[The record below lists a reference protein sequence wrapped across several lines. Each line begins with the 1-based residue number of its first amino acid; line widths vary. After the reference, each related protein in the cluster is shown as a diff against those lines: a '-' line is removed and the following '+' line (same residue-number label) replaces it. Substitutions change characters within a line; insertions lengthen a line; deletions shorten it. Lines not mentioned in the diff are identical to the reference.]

1 MWPLTTVKLPV
12 VTLLASA
19 RANVTNG
26 SRLLG
31 YTLLSPSR
39 NYFIL
44 KKEPE
49 SWHLALSAK
58 KEVNVTVTAWQE
70 GVTSD
75 RLTSVQLA
83 NVTWLPPPPPL
94 HERSAVNLLLFI
106 LRESGSLLGN
116 LCLHVV
122 RQRFDVCPAALVFQD
137 AFYRPG
143 SCHSHTLTDCHAG
156 CLNYFYSTWFF
167 PILWFLPL
175 SYQKQVRCST
185 CSPRHNSVLLHEVGR
200 KT

>member
-31 YTLLSPSR
+31 YTLLLWSR

-58 KEVNVTVTAWQE
+58 KEVNVTVTAWQG

-83 NVTWLPPPPPL
+83 NVTWLPPPPSSREISGQL
-94 HERSAVNLLLFI
+94 TAVHPPWVRELA
-106 LRESGSLLGN
+106 RESLPA
-116 LCLHVV
+116 
-122 RQRFDVCPAALVFQD
+122 RRPAAIWRLS
-137 AFYRPG
+137 RC
-143 SCHSHTLTDCHAG
+143 SCFSG
-156 CLNYFYSTWFF
+156 CLLSAGELPF
-167 PILWFLPL
+167 PHADWLSRRLPQLFLFNLIFSDTVISATQLP
-175 SYQKQVRCST
+175 
-185 CSPRHNSVLLHEVGR
+185 
-200 KT
+200 KTSSMFNMLPPA

>member
-58 KEVNVTVTAWQE
+58 KEVNVTVTAWQG

-83 NVTWLPPPPPL
+83 NVTWLPPPPL

-143 SCHSHTLTDCHAG
+143 SCHSHTLTDW
-156 CLNYFYSTWFF
+156 LSRRL
-167 PILWFLPL
+167 PQLFLFNLIFSDTVISATQLP
-175 SYQKQVRCST
+175 
-185 CSPRHNSVLLHEVGR
+185 
-200 KT
+200 KTSSMFNMLPPA